1 MEGVKYKWRPLPAVV
16 CSDGS
21 VAVSVLF
28 GVVVIVRVVVVSPDV
43 GISVEASVSV
53 NEASHVDIGVDV
65 LEFRVVVE
73 RNRSEGVEVIGVN
86 FLSLAHGV
94 ELFLLGGLSRCF
106 VIRHDNEVE
115 ESTNGGV
122 EHKVGGVSHSTEA
135 GQRVSSRH
143 ILVNLIINFNNK

>member
-73 RNRSEGVEVIGVN
+73 RNGSEGVEVIGVN
-86 FLSLAHGV
+86 FLSLAHSV
-94 ELFLLGGLSRCF
+94 PFFLSGGLSGSSVF
-106 VIRHDNEVE
+106 RHNNVVE
-115 ESTNGGV
+115 EESDGGV
-122 EHKVGGVSHSTEA
+122 EHEVGSVGHSAE
-135 GQRVSSRH
+135 G
-143 ILVNLIINFNNK
+143 